1 MQPSMSAEQIL
12 STRPSPRHS
21 DVLII
26 GGGIIGLCTAL
37 ACAKVGLSVRVV
49 ERAQPGDGATHAA
62 AGMLAPSFEAAMHID
77 QAMGRFTREAFG
89 LWREYA
95 LALEAA
101 SGVCLSAQFRG
112 IVEIARSNDELA
124 LLNQRAKL
132 LQANE
137 QRPLLLTPKE
147 LAALEPMV
155 GVVGFGALIVPEEGH
170 VDPAQIVKALLIEL
184 ASRNVDFKT
193 CTDIETVI
201 SQSDNLIGVK
211 TRGDHSFTAEH
222 VVIAA
227 GVLAPNLWLE
237 GAGSPLIPVKGQLV
251 SIQMKTQ
258 ILRRIIRAGSL
269 YICPR
274 AGNRIIIGAS
284 EEPEVDTL
292 DVQAAT
298 ISALIDKAEALVPGL
313 QQGDIVTSWAGL
325 RPATPDRLPIISRSA
340 KVENV
345 FYATGHYRHGI
356 LLGPMTGQIISRMIC
371 GQTVPDYVQEFT
383 SNRFI
388 D

>member
-1 MQPSMSAEQIL
+1 MTAEQIL
-12 STRPSPRHS
+12 STRPSPYHS

-37 ACAKVGLSVRVV
+37 ACAKDGLSVRLV

-62 AGMLAPSFEAAMHID
+62 VGMLAPSFEAATHID
-77 QAMGRFTREAFG
+77 HAMGHLTRDAFG
-89 LWREYA
+89 LWREFV

-101 SGVCLSAQFRG
+101 SGVCLAAQFRG
-112 IVEIARSNDELA
+112 IVEIARSNEELVQ
-124 LLNQRAKL
+124 LDQRVKL
-132 LQANE
+132 LKAND
-137 QRPLLLTPKE
+137 QRPLLLSPKE
-147 LAALEPMV
+147 LTALEPMV
-155 GVVGFGALIVPEEGH
+155 GAVGFGALLAPEEGH
-170 VDPAQIVKALLIEL
+170 VDPTQLVKALRIEL
-184 ASRNVDFKT
+184 AARNVDIKT

-201 SQSDNLIGVK
+201 SQSDNLIGVT

-258 ILRRIIRAGSL
+258 NLRRIIRAGSI
-269 YICPR
+269 YICPKG
-274 AGNRIIIGAS
+274 GNRIIIGAS

-292 DVQAAT
+292 DVQSAT
-298 ISALIDKAEALVPGL
+298 ISALLDKAEALVPGL
-313 QQGDIVTSWAGL
+313 QQGDVVTSWAGL
-325 RPATPDRLPIISRSA
+325 RPATPDRLPIIGRSE
-340 KVENV
+340 KVANV
-345 FYATGHYRHGI
+345 YYATGHYRHGI
-356 LLGPMTGQIISRMIC
+356 LLGPLTGDLIARMIR
-371 GQTVPDYVQEFT
+371 GQTVPDYVQQFT
-383 SNRFI
+383 SDRFI